1 MQKNNEIM
9 RKRIFFSGIFRLF
22 AIMLVF
28 VCCVFVMSSCGDEEQ
43 AKDKETIEESEFNK
57 GESVVPNVIGMPYDE
72 AVELCEKAGDGKC
85 RFELIIKE
93 EVKSDEPGET
103 ILEQS
108 PEPGSNIEKDKKVI
122 EIEVV
127 ISLSEDLIKLNDFL
141 QKDKDDAEKELNELG
156 LDVEI
161 VEVFS
166 EDIPKDQIVKQDP
179 KAGSKV
185 EKGDTV
191 RLYISKGD
199 DKDHK
204 GIVISDFVGKS
215 DINALKSAIEEQGFT
230 CSLVEKYHPTV
241 PVGEVISQTPGAGT
255 KLEKGAKII
264 IYVSRGP
271 EPKKTVLKDESQSAS
286 ETKDENE
293 NTDGAVKGDNTDGS
307 EKNETVKKME
317 NSEKNN
323 VSDKIEKKDETL
335 KNGEVEE
342 TTSESVKKK
351 NVQHMTVFGPKDKES
366 ALVEVEVDG
375 ELIYSRELQ
384 RGKSADISIESEK
397 SEVVV
402 EVYQDDVL
410 QQKKTLTMS

>member
-1 MQKNNEIM
+1 MQKDNEKM
-9 RKRIFFSGIFRLF
+9 RNRRFFSGIFHLF
-22 AIMLVF
+22 VIMLMF
-28 VCCVFVMSSCGDEEQ
+28 VCCIFVMSSCGDEEQ
-43 AKDKETIEESEFNK
+43 AKDKETTAESELNK
-57 GESVVPNVIGMPYDE
+57 EELVVPNVIGMPYDE
-72 AVELCEKAGDGKC
+72 AVELCEKAGNGKC

-108 PEPGSNIEKDKKVI
+108 PEPGSNIEKNKEVI

-127 ISLSEDLIKLNDFL
+127 ISLSEDLIKLNDFS
-141 QKDKDDAEKELNELG
+141 QKDKDEAEEELNALG

-166 EDIPKDQIVKQDP
+166 EDIPKDRIVKQDP

-191 RLYISKGD
+191 TLYISKGV
-199 DKDHK
+199 DKDSK
-204 GIVISDFVGKS
+204 GIVVSDFVGKS
-215 DINALKSAIEEQGFT
+215 DINALKSAIEKQGFI
-230 CSLVEKYHPTV
+230 CSFVEKYHPTV
-241 PVGEVISQTPGAGT
+241 PAGEVISQTPSAGT

-271 EPKKTVLKDESQSAS
+271 ENEKTVLKDESQSAS
-286 ETKDENE
+286 ETKDETE
-293 NTDGAVKGDNTDGS
+293 NTESTDGAVKTDNTESS
-307 EKNETVKKME
+307 EKNEPAKE
-317 NSEKNN
+317 QGSSEKDN
-323 VSDKIEKKDETL
+323 VADKTEK

-342 TTSESVKKK
+342 NASESVKK

-384 RGKSADISIESEK
+384 KGKSADISIESER

-402 EVYQDDVL
+402 EIYHDDVL